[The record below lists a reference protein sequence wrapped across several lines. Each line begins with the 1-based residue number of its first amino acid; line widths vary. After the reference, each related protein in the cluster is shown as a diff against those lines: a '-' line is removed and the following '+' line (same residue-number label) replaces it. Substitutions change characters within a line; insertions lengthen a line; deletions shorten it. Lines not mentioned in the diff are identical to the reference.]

1 VILLNPAVE
10 NGEQLILADSHA
22 HLIDGKFDP
31 DRKEVVERSRAEGM
45 SLVID
50 VGYDLDSSRRSAE
63 LAGQAEFICSAA
75 GIHPHDSGEAPKN
88 YLEDLKKLAACDKVV
103 AIGETGLDFYR
114 NLSPQDV
121 QRRVFREHLAL
132 ARELNLPVII
142 HSRQAHEDLLKIL
155 RSDKVGPAG
164 GVIHC
169 FSGSPEMAREC
180 LEMGFYISFAGV
192 ITYKGNSKLKSIAAS
207 IPLNRILAETDSP
220 FLTPEPYRGKRNE
233 PLYVRYTIEEIA
245 RLREM
250 PAVELSKILLEN
262 TRRLFGIK

>member
-1 VILLNPAVE
+1 VILLSPALD
-10 NGEQLILADSHA
+10 NGTRLILADSHA
-22 HLIDGKFDP
+22 HLVDRKFDS
-31 DRKEVVERSRAEGM
+31 DRREVVERSRAEGM

-50 VGYDLDSSRRSAE
+50 VGYDLDSSRRSVD
-63 LAGQAEFICSAA
+63 LAGQADFIYSAV
-75 GIHPHDSGEAPKN
+75 GIHPHDSGEAPKT
-88 YLEDLKKLAACDKVV
+88 YLDDLKKLAARDKVV

-121 QRRVFREHLAL
+121 QRQVFREQLAL

-142 HSRQAHEDLLKIL
+142 HSRQAHEDLLDIL

-180 LEMGFYISFAGV
+180 LGMGFYISFAGV
-192 ITYKGNSKLKSIAAS
+192 ITYKGNNTLKSIAAS
-207 IPLNRILAETDSP
+207 VPPDRILAETDSP

-233 PLYVRYTIEEIA
+233 PLYVRYAIEEIA
-245 RLREM
+245 RIREI
-250 PAVELSKILLEN
+250 PAAELSKTLLEN

>member
-1 VILLNPAVE
+1 MSPALE
-10 NGEQLILADSHA
+10 NSERLILADSHA
-22 HLIDGKFDP
+22 HLVDRKFDQ
-31 DRKEVVERSRAEGM
+31 DRKEVIERSKAEGM

-50 VGYDLDSSRRSAE
+50 VGYDLDSSRRCAE
-63 LAGQAEFICSAA
+63 LAGQAEFIYSAV

-88 YLEDLKKLAACDKVV
+88 YLDDLKKLAAREKVV

-121 QRRVFREHLAL
+121 QRRVFREQLAL

-169 FSGSPEMAREC
+169 FSGGPEMAREC

-192 ITYKGNSKLKSIAAS
+192 ITYKGNSALKSIAAS
-207 IPLNRILAETDSP
+207 VPPDRILAETDSP

-233 PLYVRYTIEEIA
+233 PLYVRYAIEEIA

-250 PAVELSKILLEN
+250 PAAELSKTLLEN